1 MAFVFPSLAD
11 PAVVIF
17 TIAGALFSC
26 LLLYSIRIN
35 LMFLETP
42 ARFRML
48 AGSRW
53 DRKLLS
59 QTYKELA
66 KNPINYTDQLPPRL
80 NRRYIVTGGAGLVG
94 GHIVLQLLARG
105 TPPESIRVI
114 DIRRPERN
122 DLHSEAATR
131 VDFIQT
137 DITSLGSVQAAFCKP
152 WNQAVAH
159 LPLTVFHTAAIIV
172 PSARSKLQYE
182 FVESVNVRGTKNVL
196 IEARKAGADIFSST
210 SSASIA
216 IRPVELFPSPWVSIP
231 KNFAQVLDESDF
243 YEPLRPH
250 EEFFGNYPASKALA
264 ERLVCEAN
272 DGDSF
277 RTGCIR
283 PGNGVYGDP
292 TDNTVGGPLSKSIM
306 PTISFAPSKFS
317 FLTYLL
323 RLRWVPHIVQSFV
336 HGANVA
342 VAHLHHEAVLT
353 TKNCPQAGRPFV
365 VTDPNPPITYRDLY
379 NVIKFL
385 SLHSFHV
392 VVLPPILILLLS
404 HIIEWYILLP
414 YRYMLLKHILPEIRG
429 DLKYLQ
435 PGLFSI
441 CTHLVV
447 SDSEAR
453 KPVEEGGLGYRGV
466 LTTLQGMVWEVLEWN
481 REHGSEHDK
490 THARKAY
497 TTSVELAEQIQKL
510 GVGGVRIST

>member
-1 MAFVFPSLAD
+1 MAFVFPSLANT
-11 PAVVIF
+11 ATV
-17 TIAGALFSC
+17 TITAAGALFSC
-26 LLLYSIRIN
+26 LLLYFIRIN
-35 LMFLETP
+35 LMFMETP

-48 AGSRW
+48 SGSRW

-59 QTYKELA
+59 QTYEELA
-66 KNPINYTDQLPPRL
+66 TNPINYTDQLPPRL
-80 NRRYIVTGGAGLVG
+80 NRRYVVTGGAGLVG

-114 DIRRPERN
+114 DIRKTER
-122 DLHSEAATR
+122 SEAASR
-131 VDFIQT
+131 VDFVQT
-137 DITSLGSVQAAFCKP
+137 DVTSLTSVQAAFCKP
-152 WNQAVAH
+152 WDQSVAQ
-159 LPLTVFHTAAIIV
+159 LPLTVFHTAAIII
-172 PSARSKLQYE
+172 PSARSKLQYG

-196 IEARKAGADIFSST
+196 LAARKAGADIFSST

-216 IRPVELFPSPWVSIP
+216 IRPVELFPSPWVATP
-231 KNFAQVLDESDF
+231 QNFAQVLDESDF

-306 PTISFAPSKFS
+306 PT
-317 FLTYLL
+317 
-323 RLRWVPHIVQSFV
+323 WVPHIVQSFV

-342 VAHLHHEAVLT
+342 VAHLHHEAVLS
-353 TKNCPQAGRPFV
+353 TKNCSQAGRPFV

-392 VVLPPILILLLS
+392 VVLPPILVLLLS
-404 HIIEWYILLP
+404 HVIEWYILLP
-414 YRYMLLKHILPEIRG
+414 CRYPFLQPFLPQIRG

-435 PGLFSI
+435 PGLLSI
-441 CTHLVV
+441 CTHLIV

-453 KPVEEGGLGYRGV
+453 KSVEEGGLGYRGV

-481 REHGSEHDK
+481 REHESEDEK
-490 THARKAY
+490 THGRKAY

>member
-1 MAFVFPSLAD
+1 MAFVFPSLAG
-11 PAVVIF
+11 PAVVII

-26 LLLYSIRIN
+26 LLLYFIRIN
-35 LMFLETP
+35 LMFMETP

-48 AGSRW
+48 AG
-53 DRKLLS
+53 
-59 QTYKELA
+59 
-66 KNPINYTDQLPPRL
+66 L

-114 DIRRPERN
+114 DIRRTERN
-122 DLHSEAATR
+122 DLRTEAASR

-137 DITSLGSVQAAFCKP
+137 DVTSLSSVKAAFCKP
-152 WNQAVAH
+152 WDQSVAH
-159 LPLTVFHTAAIIV
+159 LPLTVFHTAAIII

-182 FVESVNVRGTKNVL
+182 FVEAVNVRGTENVL
-196 IEARKAGADIFSST
+196 LAARKAGADIFSST

-216 IRPVELFPSPWVSIP
+216 IRPVELFPSPWALTP
-231 KNFAQVLDESDF
+231 KNFAQVLGESDF

-292 TDNTVGGPLSKSIM
+292 TDNTVGGPLRKSIM
-306 PTISFAPSKFS
+306 PT
-317 FLTYLL
+317 
-323 RLRWVPHIVQSFV
+323 WVPHIVQSFV

-342 VAHLHHEAVLT
+342 VAHLHHEAVLKT
-353 TKNCPQAGRPFV
+353 NNCSQAGRPFV

-404 HIIEWYILLP
+404 HVIEWYVLLP
-414 YRYMLLKHILPEIRG
+414 YRYSFLKHLLPPIRG

-453 KPVEEGGLGYRGV
+453 KSIEEGGLGYRGV

-490 THARKAY
+490 PHARKVY